1 MYIIIKKIYIENKS
15 KILIFVMGK
24 VILIII
30 IDNKLQF
37 IFIYIEYKLILLLL
51 KIKCKI
57 IIISIIG
64 SNYLYYNIIR
74 NKYFIDIN

>member
-37 IFIYIEYKLILLLL
+37 IFIYIEYKLILFLLN
-51 KIKCKI
+51 IKCKI